1 MTTVRPIVVWIMATI
16 MSAILISGG
25 AYAQDKTQEN
35 PQKIE
40 LDQSQKLIS
49 GWNDGLDDID
59 AALSDGEVS
68 GRLLNESRAQVE
80 KITEGSAT
88 LQSSAAE
95 RLNRLNAALGKLG
108 EPPAEGQ
115 SEVPAVAA
123 ERSRLNDAI
132 AEISGVIKQVELVDF
147 RATEVSDH
155 LARISRERFTRRIL
169 GRVDVPWDG
178 ETWGQVW

>member
-1 MTTVRPIVVWIMATI
+1 

-59 AALSDGEVS
+59 AALSDGEAS

-88 LQSSAAE
+88 LQSS
-95 RLNRLNAALGKLG
+95 
-108 EPPAEGQ
+108 
-115 SEVPAVAA
+115 
-123 ERSRLNDAI
+123 
-132 AEISGVIKQVELVDF
+132 
-147 RATEVSDH
+147 
-155 LARISRERFTRRIL
+155 
-169 GRVDVPWDG
+169 
-178 ETWGQVW
+178 